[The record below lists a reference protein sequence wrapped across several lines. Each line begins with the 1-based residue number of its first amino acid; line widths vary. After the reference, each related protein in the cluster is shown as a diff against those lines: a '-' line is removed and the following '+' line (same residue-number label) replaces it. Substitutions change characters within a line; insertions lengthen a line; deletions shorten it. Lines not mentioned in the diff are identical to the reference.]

1 MSCPVLFDYFERGY
15 EFGGPRPLLVEY
27 LPLYSKE
34 QARSHNVRPDITGR
48 AQMNGRYA
56 VSWQQKFDLHVWYVA
71 NMSIR
76 LDVKILLLT
85 VKKVILKNDI
95 SSDSEVTMSA
105 FTGSKND

>member
-1 MSCPVLFDYFERGY
+1 
-15 EFGGPRPLLVEY
+15 
-27 LPLYSKE
+27 
-34 QARSHNVRPDITGR
+34 
-48 AQMNGRYA
+48 
-56 VSWQQKFDLHVWYVA
+56 YVA